1 MFVTQKSYP
10 TYLFFN
16 PFPVSKTIELN
27 VGDQKSDIYDLI
39 HHSFIRKNIKG
50 KVSVVIP
57 GDQAMVL
64 VYTGAGEK
72 AGVKNGMLEVGG
84 VIVDYGYQQ

>member
-1 MFVTQKSYP
+1 M
-10 TYLFFN
+10 
-16 PFPVSKTIELN
+16 
-27 VGDQKSDIYDLI
+27 
-39 HHSFIRKNIKG
+39 
-50 KVSVVIP
+50 IP